1 MTTLSKFLYAN
12 LGTQR
17 LIQLINT
24 HQKEIEEYYQRKLD
38 MRFAFGEIKYLVE
51 EHRKILNRFDLT
63 SLENFLR
70 HPNAE
75 SWIEIT
81 IREDFA
87 PTLHDFALKMYPT
100 ILDHRWKCPK
110 KCSGSFSWYPDCLIH
125 MASIHGIRSSI
136 HGNISC
142 SYEPIKMFCMNEN
155 AFRIMTER
163 TKKYLQ
169 IKQVNEEIKLENE
182 E

>member
-38 MRFAFGEIKYLVE
+38 MRFASQEITNLIDEDK
-51 EHRKILNRFDLT
+51 KILDRADST
-63 SLENFLR
+63 SLEHFLR
-70 HPNAE
+70 HQFEE

-87 PTLHDFALKMYPT
+87 PTLHDLASRMYPT
-100 ILDHRWKCPK
+100 IWDHRWKCPK
-110 KCSGSFSWYPDCLIH
+110 KCSGSFTLYLDCLNH
-125 MASIHGIRSSI
+125 MTSIHGIRSSI
-136 HGNISC
+136 HGDGSISS
-142 SYEPIKMFCMNEN
+142 SYKPIKVFCMKKNP
-155 AFRIMTER
+155 FQVMTER

-169 IKQVNEEIKLENE
+169 IKQMV
-182 E
+182 